1 MKVYITQYSPEE
13 LQRMSAKDVRGLL
26 FDPNAQ
32 NYSAYL
38 KVCRKFEDDLQEI
51 ENKVRNEVRFIRPS
65 GFDNASMERAV
76 AQHAIKLEDARKKYK
91 GLLTSIAEEIV
102 SMEAKF
108 DKKGESYEK
117 YPVRGL
123 ESILATDEKEV
134 SEFTENETDGEV
146 EEDETVDIYQKA
158 EETLKNIENLLETYS
173 PEERKEIQQKI
184 TTPLKNAIKKKND
197 KIVEQKIALLQEIL
211 DEE

>member
-51 ENKVRNEVRFIRPS
+51 ENRVRNEVRFVRPS
-65 GFDNASMERAV
+65 GFDNASMEKAV

-108 DKKGESYEK
+108 DKKGEFYTK

-123 ESILATDEKEV
+123 ESILATTEKETP
-134 SEFTENETDGEV
+134 EFTGNETDGEV
-146 EEDETVDIYQKA
+146 EEDEAVDIYQKA
-158 EETLKNIENLLETYS
+158 EETLGLIENLLQTYS
-173 PEERKEIQQKI
+173 LDEKKEIQYKI
-184 TTPLKNAIKKKND
+184 TTPLKNALKKKNE
-197 KIVEQKIALLQEIL
+197 KIVKEKLALLQEIL
-211 DEE
+211 DKE

>member
-38 KVCRKFEDDLQEI
+38 KVCRKFEDDLVEI
-51 ENKVRNEVRFIRPS
+51 QNKIRNEVRFIRPAN
-65 GFDNASMERAV
+65 FDNKSMEKAV
-76 AQHAIKLEDARKKYK
+76 AEHAIRLNEAEKKYK
-91 GLLTSIAEEIV
+91 GQLTAIAEEIV

-108 DKKGESYEK
+108 DKKGEVYVK

-123 ESILATDEKEV
+123 ESILSTVEQEV
-134 SEFTENETDGEV
+134 PAFTGEETNDGI
-146 EEDETVDIYQKA
+146 EEDEAVDIYQKA
-158 EETLKNIENLLETYS
+158 EETLKLIENLLETYS
-173 PEERKEIQQKI
+173 PEEKKEIQLKI